1 MKYYELEPEDNTF
14 THINID
20 LTHRCNMECANC
32 YIPNRDIPDMDADKL
47 YEFLKRLPN
56 RIFCRLIGAEA
67 TVRSDLPNII
77 YNTKKCGHKVSLTTN
92 GLKLA
97 SKKYTKELKDAG
109 LRMVLLSMNGAHDPD
124 VYSILDG
131 GGEYAAM
138 KVQALKNC
146 MEEKFLI
153 NTGTIIAKGVNE
165 FTLYDQVNTVR
176 KAIKET
182 NYNLRL
188 KPLLRFKSIGAIG
201 RHMEEST
208 YTLDELEKQMYWYIG
223 GDNNIQKVDKQ
234 PVSTTDYGF
243 YKIEDMY
250 IRLVD
255 WAIDEDGV
263 PDSENEI
270 RGRIT
275 PDWKIAPFF
284 EHVKMNEGQF

>member
-67 TVRSDLPNII
+67 TVRSDLPDII

-109 LRMVLLSMNGAHDPD
+109 LRMVLLSMNGAHNPD
-124 VYSILDG
+124 VYSVLDG
-131 GGEYAAM
+131 GGEYADM

-146 MEEKFLI
+146 MKEKFLI

-165 FTLYDQVNTVR
+165 FTLSDQVNTVR
-176 KAIKET
+176 NAVKET

-201 RHMEEST
+201 RHMDNST
-208 YTLDELEKQMYWYIG
+208 YTLDELEKQMYRYIG
-223 GDNNIQKVDKQ
+223 GDNNIEKVDTQ

-255 WAIDEDGV
+255 WAVDEDGV